1 MTEKQRYLTD
11 SSPIITTFFLCY
23 LVKYPYLCTI
33 KTETHHIMQLTT
45 HFRRS
50 LLSVLSFLIA
60 TLTSLPVLAQ
70 YSITEHI
77 LINEGL
83 SNNFI
88 CDMTLDRKG
97 RLWVATES
105 GLNAYN
111 GSQFISYNVSNSAL
125 TANMVNCL
133 WYDNQADLLWVGTK
147 GEGICSVQPDTGE
160 VTVYDVED
168 STLVNILDITPADN
182 RRLWLICHNDIML
195 LNMDNGSIE
204 HVNLGQI
211 SQHFRCGVDDGNGN
225 LVIGSHMH
233 GASVLN
239 ARTQQLTPL
248 SLSQTATQR
257 SNVNVNEIMKDHRG
271 RIWVATNAGL
281 WYYLP
286 GSSQLLSFQ
295 ALSDMEVFHI
305 EEIDNQYLWITT
317 RASNYRIDLENEQIS
332 PLHTEGEIALFSE
345 IQSLYQDPYGNIW
358 VGSSGNGIQFISH
371 ISPFFHKFFNEPVW
385 GIYAEGDIV
394 WVGSRDRIFAFQG
407 THCVRDVNLAAQG
420 FANGIVLSINGNGSD
435 LLYLAVP
442 NHMLAFNKA
451 TGAISNITTA
461 DGQNVN
467 AITFYREDDG
477 TFWITTSEGVYNL
490 QNGYAVPCQPIN
502 EVLHQ
507 QSFHGIR
514 RDKQGKLWVAT
525 FENGLYLFDKDL
537 KLIRNLSQQ
546 SGFFSNCIQHLK
558 FDNHERLWMST
569 PDGPCCIPDTR
580 HPDQFVTYGYEEGLH
595 DTYIRAIQED
605 RNGNVWMSTNNGISM
620 LENSSKT
627 FVNYNQSDYLPFNNM
642 NGGAIMLSDGAL
654 VFNSIDGLCLFY
666 PDSLT
671 TSREPA
677 PFHLLSLQVLSSDD
691 QGASLHPIMPDA
703 NGVYQL
709 DPQQNS
715 FRLSFGT
722 SDYAQ
727 SRFIEY
733 EYQLGTDKDNWI
745 KCPRNVVTFRNLTP
759 DNYKVRIR
767 SRLKGQPWTNQNI
780 LITSINIHQPWW
792 WSWWARCL
800 YLLLIVTI
808 ITIFIRHYLHRI
820 RLTTELDL
828 ERRKNLVEHEHSS
841 ERLQFFTNIT
851 HELKTPLTLIQA
863 PLEELLQNNS
873 LTPADQKRIRLVYDS
888 SCRLTDLCNKLLE
901 FRKSETHAQHL
912 KVSLGDLGQLI
923 QEIGQSFIELNTNPN
938 LKILVDVNQPQH
950 NVLFDADVI
959 RSIITN
965 LMSNALKY
973 TPKGSIHLHQ
983 RQYMFGD
990 KMFTE
995 ISVSDTGYGIP
1006 ASSLPHIFDRYYQVS
1021 GPHQASGTGI
1031 GLSIVRS
1038 LAELHKAEIKVK
1050 SQEGSGTTFTLLLDG
1065 SQTYPDALHTQSQY
1079 IGQEEAE
1086 ATANE
1091 ALAEGDSRPLLLLVE
1106 DDYQILNFM
1115 SESLSTD
1122 YRILRA
1128 HNGQEGLDLALV
1140 HMPDIVITDLMMPV
1154 MNGNILC
1161 RTLKNDIRTSH
1172 IPVIMLTAKDTP
1184 EDQMAGFTDGAD
1196 IYLTKPFSIMM
1207 LRARL
1212 QNILSARA
1220 HMMAWINAQGFQP
1233 QQASPIPAETSTSA
1247 ENEEEPVPVLSSYDQ
1262 NFLRDVKAFIIDHIE
1277 ADNIRMEDVA
1287 QSLHISHST
1296 LYRKIKALTG
1306 LSGAEFIR
1314 KTRVLHSAELLR
1326 NERCNVSEAAYRC
1339 GFSNLAYFR
1348 TSFKEVFGVTPSE
1361 YQKK

>member
-1 MTEKQRYLTD
+1 
-11 SSPIITTFFLCY
+11 
-23 LVKYPYLCTI
+23 
-33 KTETHHIMQLTT
+33 MQLITQI
-45 HFRRS
+45 RRP
-50 LLSVLSFLIA
+50 LFGVLSFLV
-60 TLTSLPVLAQ
+60 TLLSALPALAQ
-70 YSITEHI
+70 YPVTEHI

-111 GSQFISYNVSNSAL
+111 GSSFLSYNVSNSAL
-125 TANMVNCL
+125 SANMVNCL
-133 WYDNQADLLWVGTK
+133 WYDTQDNLIWAGTK
-147 GEGICSVQPDTGE
+147 GEGICSVNPDSGE
-160 VTVYDVED
+160 VTVYNTPD
-168 STLVNILDITPADN
+168 STLTNVLDITPADN
-182 RRLWLICHNDIML
+182 RRLWLISHNDIMI
-195 LNMDNGSIE
+195 LNMETGSIE
-204 HVNLGQI
+204 PVNLGRLN
-211 SQHFRCGVDDGNGN
+211 QHFRCGVDDGNGN

-239 ARTQQLTPL
+239 ARTHQLTPL
-248 SLSQTATQR
+248 TLGQTRQEYT
-257 SNVNVNEIMKDHRG
+257 NVNVNEILKDHRG

-295 ALSDMEVFHI
+295 GLSDAEVFHI
-305 EEIDNQYLWITT
+305 EEIDNQYLWVIT
-317 RASNYRIDLENEQIS
+317 RAYKYSINLDSEQIS
-332 PLHTEGEIALFSE
+332 PLHTEGEIALFDE
-345 IQSLYQDPYGNIW
+345 IQSLYQDPHGNIW
-358 VGSSGNGIQFISH
+358 VGSSGNGIEFISH
-371 ISPFFHKFFNEPVW
+371 ISPFFRKFFNEPVW

-394 WVGSRDRIFAFQG
+394 WVGSRDRILAFQG
-407 THCVRDVNLAAQG
+407 TQCIQDIDLATKG
-420 FANGIVLSINGNGSD
+420 FAHGIVISVNGNGKD

-442 NHMLAFNKA
+442 NHMLAFNKV
-451 TGAISNITTA
+451 TGNLSYITTA
-461 DGQNVN
+461 DGRNVD

-477 TFWITTSEGVYNL
+477 TFWITTSEGIYNL
-490 QNGYAVPCQPIN
+490 QDGHAVPFRPIN
-502 EVLHQ
+502 EALNQ

-514 RDKQGKLWVAT
+514 RDKQGKLWVGT
-525 FENGLYLFDKDL
+525 FENGLYLFDKDM
-537 KLIRNLSQQ
+537 KLIKQLSQQ

-558 FDNHERLWMST
+558 YDNQDRLWIST
-569 PDGPCCIPDTR
+569 PDGPCCIPDTS
-580 HPDQFVTYGYEEGLH
+580 HPEQYITYGYAEGLR

-620 LENSSKT
+620 LENGSKT
-627 FVNYNQSDYLPFNNM
+627 FVNYNQSDYLPLNNM
-642 NGGAIMLSDGAL
+642 NGGSVMLSDGAL
-654 VFNSIDGLCLFY
+654 IFNSMDGLCVCY

-671 TSREPA
+671 SIRETA
-677 PFHLLSLQVLSSDD
+677 DLHLLSLQILGTDEA
-691 QGASLHPIMPDA
+691 GNALPPMLPDA
-703 NGVYQL
+703 HGVYQL
-709 DPQQNS
+709 DPSQNS
-715 FRLSFGT
+715 FRLVFGT
-722 SDYAQ
+722 SDYAHR
-727 SRFIEY
+727 RFIEL
-733 EYQLGTDKDNWI
+733 EYQTDGDKSKWI
-745 KCPRNVVTFRNLTP
+745 KVLGNTITFRNLTP
-759 DNYKVRIR
+759 DNYKVRVR
-767 SRLKGQPWTNQNI
+767 TRMKGQPWTNENI
-780 LITSINIHQPWW
+780 LDIRINIHQPWW
-792 WSWWARCL
+792 WTWWARGL
-800 YLLLIVTI
+800 YLLLAAMI
-808 ITIFIRHYLHRI
+808 ITIFILHYLHRI
-820 RLTTELDL
+820 RLTTELEL
-828 ERRKNLVEHEHSS
+828 EKRKNLVEHENSS

-938 LKILVDVNQPQH
+938 LKIQVEVNQPQH
-950 NVLFDADVI
+950 HILFDADVI
-959 RSIITN
+959 RSILTN

-973 TPKGSIHLHQ
+973 TPKGSIQLHQ

-990 KMFTE
+990 KMYTE
-995 ISVSDTGYGIP
+995 ITVTDTGYGIP
-1006 ASSLPHIFDRYYQVS
+1006 ASALPHIFDRYYQVS

-1050 SQEGSGTTFTLLLDG
+1050 SQEGSGTTFTLVLDG
-1065 SQTYPDALHTQSQY
+1065 SQTYPNALHTQSQY
-1079 IGQEEAE
+1079 VAQDETETPADE
-1086 ATANE
+1086 T
-1091 ALAEGDSRPLLLLVE
+1091 LTEGDSRPLLLLVE
-1106 DDYQILNFM
+1106 DDYQILHFM

-1128 HNGQEGLDLALV
+1128 HQGQEGLDLALV
-1140 HMPDIVITDLMMPV
+1140 HMPDVVITDLMMPV

-1184 EDQMAGFTDGAD
+1184 EDQMEGFTDGAD

-1220 HMMAWINAQGFQP
+1220 HMMAWINAQGLQP
-1233 QQASPIPAETSTSA
+1233 LQASPAPAETSKTQ
-1247 ENEEEPVPVLSSYDQ
+1247 ECEEEPVPVLSTYDQ
-1262 NFLRDVKAFIIDHIE
+1262 NFLRDVKAFIIEHIE
-1277 ADNIRMEDVA
+1277 TDNIRMEDVA

-1326 NERCNVSEAAYRC
+1326 NDRCNVSEAAYRC

-1361 YQKK
+1361 YQKQ